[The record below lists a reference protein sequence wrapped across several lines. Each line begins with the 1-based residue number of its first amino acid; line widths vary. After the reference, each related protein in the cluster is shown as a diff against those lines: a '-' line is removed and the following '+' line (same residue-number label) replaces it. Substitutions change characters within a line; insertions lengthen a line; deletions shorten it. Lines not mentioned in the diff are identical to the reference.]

1 MRYHDIT
8 WHLEEQITSTVFELI
23 DYIDHDNDNC
33 AIKYMVAQLLTAE
46 LNASR
51 IGESFRNY
59 SIEAALFGDHQDYVN
74 KRMAEM
80 AEIKE
85 QLRLEDQQM
94 ESIYQA
100 RLAVRENQKK

>member
-8 WHLEEQITSTVFELI
+8 WHLEEQISSTIFELI

-46 LNASR
+46 LNAIR
-51 IGESFRNY
+51 IGEVFTKY
-59 SIEAALFGDHQDYVN
+59 STEAALFGDHQDYVN
-74 KRMAEM
+74 KRMAEI

-94 ESIYQA
+94 DDEYQA
-100 RLAVRENQKK
+100 RLAAR